1 MIRIVQLYPRD
12 MNLYGDWGN
21 ARVLQKRLEWRGID
35 AEIVDHNPGDDT
47 DLGSGDIFLGGGG
60 QDAGQDKIQEDLQHH
75 IDELARLVEDGAPM
89 LLICGMYQLLGR
101 TFVTGEG
108 KIIKG
113 AGILPLD
120 TRAGTDRLIGNVTL
134 ESPEFGEVVG
144 YENHSGRTY
153 VDDGHE
159 PLGKVLRGA
168 GNNGEDQQEGL
179 RYRNVIGTYLH
190 GPILPANPRVA
201 DFLIAKALER
211 RDMPADLASLPVDEV
226 AAKAHRT
233 AKNRPR

>member
-21 ARVLQKRLEWRGID
+21 ARVLQKRLEWRGVD

-75 IDELARLVEDGAPM
+75 IDELGRLVEDGAPM

-179 RYRNVIGTYLH
+179 RYR
-190 GPILPANPRVA
+190 
-201 DFLIAKALER
+201 FLW
-211 RDMPADLASLPVDEV
+211 
-226 AAKAHRT
+226 
-233 AKNRPR
+233 

>member
-21 ARVLQKRLEWRGID
+21 ARVLQKRLQWRGID
-35 AEIVDHNPGDDT
+35 AEIVDHNPGDPTGLD
-47 DLGSGDIFLGGGG
+47 GDIFLGGGG

-113 AGILPLD
+113 VGILPLD
-120 TRAGTDRLIGNVTL
+120 TRADGMALRLAYDDV
-134 ESPEFGEVVG
+134 PVG
-144 YENHSGRTY
+144 GVE
-153 VDDGHE
+153 
-159 PLGKVLRGA
+159 
-168 GNNGEDQQEGL
+168 
-179 RYRNVIGTYLH
+179 
-190 GPILPANPRVA
+190 
-201 DFLIAKALER
+201 
-211 RDMPADLASLPVDEV
+211 ADLQRALDRF
-226 AAKAHRT
+226 AALNPGKPKRIYTTYT
-233 AKNRPR
+233 AMTALRKLMSGLALGQEAA